1 MKSRENEIMKKKLCA
16 IMLVCAMMLTLV
28 ACGNKGT
35 PVLHYELPEGFTEQG
50 DGMWYAPDYPNDT
63 ANINIM
69 SSDNDPV
76 TFQYT
81 KDSFCEAVEYLY
93 EQSYGYEVEVN
104 CTEFTKSKM
113 NGCNT
118 LVIRA
123 SYSLMGIEIE
133 QIQFAVETG
142 KDKTTTITY
151 TQQAGGAWTD
161 AFNASLD
168 SMSIEYVK

>member
-1 MKSRENEIMKKKLCA
+1 MKKKLCS
-16 IMLVCAMMLTLV
+16 IILVCAMMLTLV

-35 PVLHYELPEGFTEQG
+35 PVLNYELPEGFVESG

-69 SSDNDPV
+69 TSDNDSV

-81 KDSFCEAVEYLY
+81 EAAFCEAVEYLY
-93 EQSYGYEVEVN
+93 EQTYGYEVEVN

-113 NGCNT
+113 NGCKT

-142 KDKTTTITY
+142 KNKTTTVTY
-151 TQQAGGAWTD
+151 TQQAGGPWTD
-161 AFNASLD
+161 AFNTSLD